1 MSVQILGKSI
11 EQWTFSTDE
20 QAAFLDQWL
29 KAERYKLTT
38 KEFCQSLV
46 ENGTD
51 ALKQIGQAGLD
62 APGQGKRFVDV
73 LEGWFPGVVLS
84 SIRAAESA
92 GQRHIGLQT
101 AIEQLKGG
109 ENIVAKLVKMLA
121 FPYALSVGAG
131 FYGVYIADKML
142 SAIDNKPG
150 IGLTVR
156 NFFAD
161 HGIVMAVVF
170 ALFLLVLAMALPN
183 WKGNSRALSND
194 WPLFS
199 LYRVAVASTLLKTL
213 ANLTQCG
220 MKLSDALVQA
230 QIRNTPF
237 AQMHIQTMREQAIG
251 QTNLGAI
258 LDTGLLLPNELS
270 AMKVLGTRVS
280 YTELLS
286 ESGVHHAEHVKKQ
299 LDKMQLWLPKAGLL
313 VTILVLGSLIAS
325 ATYQLYLTLI

>member
-1 MSVQILGKSI
+1 MSFLILGKTI
-11 EQWTFSTDE
+11 EQWTFSGDE
-20 QAAFLDQWL
+20 QVAFLDQWL
-29 KAERYKLTT
+29 KADRYKLTT
-38 KEFCQSLV
+38 KEFCTSLV

-73 LEGWFPGVVLS
+73 LEGWFPTVVLS

-131 FYGVYIADKML
+131 FYGIYIADKML

-150 IGLTVR
+150 LGLTVR

-161 HGIVMAVVF
+161 YGIVMAVVF
-170 ALFLLVLAMALPN
+170 ASLLLVLAIALPN
-183 WKGNSRALSND
+183 WKGSSRAMSND

-220 MKLSDALVQA
+220 MKLGDALKQTE
-230 QIRNTPF
+230 IRNTPF
-237 AQMHIQTMREQAIG
+237 AQSHIQTMRKQAIG
-251 QTNLGAI
+251 QTNLGTI

-286 ESGVHHAEHVKKQ
+286 ESGQHHGEHVAKQ
-299 LDKMQLWLPKAGLL
+299 LEKMQLWLPKAGLL
-313 VTILVLGSLIAS
+313 VAILVLGSLIAS